1 MRVSLRSLKLV
12 VGVAATLL
20 WTVTAVARA
29 PVPVAQDVG
38 DVLSGP
44 VRAGEHVVVPRL
56 ALDDGS
62 EISLDLEAFE
72 VFTPGAM
79 IVEYT
84 DKGPRRLAPPAD
96 RYFRG
101 TVIGD
106 LDSVVVLAS
115 GSKLRGFVQTRGAIY
130 AIAPD
135 RNVYGDDLPDPVSR
149 LRRVDPER
157 DRPADVPLFHCD
169 TESLPTPPAD
179 GITATAFGMSI
190 PVRPLWTST
199 VYTINLAIE
208 TDYELRQKFTS
219 TDAEIRY
226 LGDLTAAASAIYWRD
241 VKTVF
246 QIGTVHLWTTSGDPW
261 SATDPTSALLELGD
275 YWHANYSG
283 VARTTVHFVSGK
295 NLGGGIAWVG
305 VLCRVDFAYG
315 SDWGGAYGLS
325 GNHSGIFSTTNPAY
339 YWDILGYTHE
349 IGHNFSSPHTHCYP
363 TIIDHCY
370 NLETP
375 VPPCYNGTPCQNG
388 TGDPC
393 NIGTIM
399 SYCHLRTGGYNN
411 ITLAFGQQGQLSQQ
425 VLDTMR
431 GYVESKAACLTLLA
445 AAPTVT
451 GVSPSSGSTGGGTSV
466 TISGTGFQYY
476 ATVTIGGVPATNVAW
491 PSSTSITAVTGAHAA
506 STVDVVVQNPD
517 SQSGS
522 LTNGYTYGTPT
533 WPVVTSVYPNFGP
546 VAGGTGIAITGS
558 LFVNGATV
566 TLGGTS
572 ATGVTFVNSTTL
584 TATTAAHTT
593 GSVNVVV
600 QNPDAQTGTLVNGY
614 FYGPPTTTGA
624 LFYPLTPCRVL
635 DTRNATGPLGGPVL
649 AAGATRS
656 FTVVST
662 CAIPSNAKTLSVN
675 VTITGP
681 TANGE
686 LRVFSGNGTLPST
699 SSISFRAGQTRANNA
714 HVLLAT
720 DGTGSFKVQNNST
733 GTVHFLVDVNGYYR

>member
-476 ATVTIGGVPATNVAW
+476 ATVTIGGVNATNVTTVN
-491 PSSTSITAVTGAHAA
+491 STTITATTGAHAA
-506 STVDVVVQNPD
+506 GTVNVVVQNPD

-533 WPVVTSVYPNFGP
+533 GPVVTSVYPNFGP
-546 VAGGTGIAITGS
+546 AAGGTGITITG
-558 LFVNGATV
+558 LRFVSGATV
-566 TLGGTS
+566 TCGGTA
-572 ATGVTFVNSTTL
+572 ATDVTFVNSTTL
-584 TATTAAHTT
+584 TVTTPAHAT

-614 FYGPPTTTGA
+614 FYGPAPSGT

-635 DTRNATGPLGGPVL
+635 DTRNGTGPLGGPVL
-649 AAGATRS
+649 ATGATRS
-656 FTVVST
+656 FTVAST

-675 VTITGP
+675 LTITGP
-681 TANGE
+681 TGNGE
-686 LRVFSGNGTLPST
+686 LRVFPGNGTLVFT
-699 SSISFRAGQTRANNA
+699 SSISFGTGKTRANNA

-720 DGTGSFKVQNNST
+720 DSSGSFKVQNNST
-733 GTVHFLVDVNGYYR
+733 GTVHFILDVNGYYR